1 MTDERNSLYSAVSA
15 PPSLRYPS
23 NPVSAIFTNAQTT
36 PNISRRY
43 YPSSTMSAAATTTTA
58 AAMAATD
65 DRMHSRSNS
74 ANSLV
79 AMNVGG
85 NRNVVDSD
93 SAIWYNKCVDFVQK
107 IIRYYRCN
115 DMSELS
121 PLMIHFINTIRDMCI
136 DTNPIN
142 VNVVKRFENEESMIR
157 HLMQLQKELS
167 QGSSSSSS
175 GNEPLP
181 IDNNIFQPSF
191 VINSLPAYAQKF
203 YNGGANTL
211 GRDTLNEAAKQL
223 GLAVQYMV
231 AEAVTC
237 NIPIPLPFNQQ
248 LANNYMTLLLKHATL
263 PPNVQSAVESRRFQH
278 INMINDLINSVIDD
292 IFAGGGDYYHY
303 VLNEKNRARVIS
315 LKENIGFLAPLS
327 ASANIFNYVAELA
340 TRAGKRPSMFQ
351 NAAFLTSAANA
362 VNSPL
367 THLTKSACQE
377 SLTELAFQNETLRRF
392 IFQQIHYSKDAINSG
407 GAAVVAANRLA
418 ATRPKV

>member
-1 MTDERNSLYSAVSA
+1 MNNERETFYSAATA
-15 PPSLRYPS
+15 PLRYPS
-23 NPVSAIFTNAQTT
+23 NPVNAIFTNTQTT
-36 PNISRRY
+36 PNTGRL
-43 YPSSTMSAAATTTTA
+43 YPGTMSAAAAVATTTTTA
-58 AAMAATD
+58 AD
-65 DRMHSRSNS
+65 DRMQSRSSS

-79 AMNVGG
+79 ALNNNSIN
-85 NRNVVDSD
+85 NRNVVVDSE
-93 SAIWYNKCVDFVQK
+93 AIWYNKCVDFVQK

-142 VNVVKRFENEESMIR
+142 VNVVKRFESEESMIR
-157 HLMQLQKELS
+157 HLMQLQKELN
-167 QGSSSSSS
+167 QGGG
-175 GNEPLP
+175 GNESPF

-191 VINSLPAYAQKF
+191 VLNSLPAYAQKF
-203 YNGGANTL
+203 YNGGANVL

-248 LANNYMTLLLKHATL
+248 LANNYMTLLLKRATL

-303 VLNEKNRARVIS
+303 VLNEKNRARVIG

-392 IFQQIHYSKDAINSG
+392 IFQQINYNGKDNN
-407 GAAVVAANRLA
+407 AASRLA
-418 ATRPKV
+418 APRPNV